1 MKDYN
6 KIKQLRPEQF
16 KRLIGVKR
24 DTFEAMLEVCKLYH
38 KRKKAKGGKPNKL
51 SVNTQLLLMLEYYKE
66 YRCMANMGLVSQQCI
81 GLFKRWRGIV
91 TIG

>member
-1 MKDYN
+1 MLKYCMKDYN

-24 DTFEAMLEVCKLYH
+24 DTFEAMLEVCELYH

-51 SVNTQLLLMLEYYKE
+51 SVSTQLLLMLKYYKA
-66 YRCMANMGLVSQQCI
+66 YRCIAKTERI
-81 GLFKRWRGIV
+81 GYNKSIKR
-91 TIG
+91 